1 MIKKTNFLFVV
12 MLLISSVALKA
23 QDMGGNPTGLNWQI
37 LNSPSIRVIY
47 PLGMEAKA
55 QRIAGMV
62 NYLDSNNRRSVGTK
76 KRRLDMVLQNQ
87 TTNPNGYVALAPFRS
102 EFYATPPSNNLLI
115 GTVDWLDIL
124 TIHEYRHALQF
135 MNSLTGLTKL
145 GYYLQGE
152 TLWSILNAVSIP
164 DWYFEGDAVIIET
177 ALTPSGRGRSPFFT
191 MEQRALAYTN
201 RNYNYLQ
208 NRNGSYKNM
217 MPDKYRLG
225 YMMLTKLRN
234 EKGNDITANIL
245 KGAASYKDL
254 MYPFS
259 NSLKRETG
267 YSTKKLYEHA
277 WAEKKIDF
285 KNQISEIKPT
295 STPIIQKNKTTFTNY
310 RFPCILENGDIVAR
324 KNSYKSTDEIVLLS
338 NGLEKK
344 ITTIGYNN
352 DDYLQHSKGKLV
364 WTETAVNSRRANKT
378 YNNIT
383 VYDMNTQKKSYLTK
397 KQRYFSPSI
406 SPDGKLIASIFITTE
421 QQNEIHILDI
431 SNGDII
437 EKITTPLNY
446 FLSRV
451 NWSND
456 GNSIVT
462 IAKHNS
468 KLALIRLNIKNE
480 EILELTDWTSH
491 TLDAPSIKDD
501 KVYFNAGFTGID
513 NIFYT
518 DLEGSKKIFQITSVP
533 IGAFDPIINNNNEI
547 IFSEFTDMGYIISK
561 QSLISNSENITIKI
575 TEPSEM
581 DMYKTIANKSE
592 GGNILDNNYSNNYK
606 SKSYNGLFRG
616 LKLHSWN
623 ISPSLSNPGLNITM
637 INLLQDLSINFG
649 SNINRNESNAVSYN
663 SKFVLARYYPQLSLI
678 AQQAKRETEYYSTAN
693 NFTSQNFSETKF
705 GAEIAIPLSWIKGNF
720 NTKFLPQIGIYHN
733 NLKEIKAE
741 GESIANNNFSST
753 QLGFLFSSKRRKA
766 YQNVGTRLGFEVN
779 VNYQADF
786 NTVSSEKMEGNVRL
800 FLPGFF
806 KNHNVTVTAAHQKEL
821 LTNLYQYVDVF
832 EYPRGFITPVNDEF
846 KLIKAEYQLPLLY
859 PDKGFVGITYFKR
872 VRANIFYDYGVG
884 ENIKLNK
891 STVYNSAGVEFI
903 FDNTILNLLPI
914 SFGVRKSLLL
924 NSDPFLAY
932 NKSGI
937 NFFIYTN
944 LLP

>member
-1 MIKKTNFLFVV
+1 MTKKTSFLFLA
-12 MLLISSVALKA
+12 MLLISSIGLKA
-23 QDMGGNPTGLNWQI
+23 QEMGGNPTGLNWQI

-47 PLGMEAKA
+47 PMGMEAQA

-62 NYLDSNNRRSVGTK
+62 NYLDTNNRRSVGPK

-124 TIHEYRHALQF
+124 TIHEYRHALQY
-135 MNSLTGLTKL
+135 MNSLRGLTKL

-152 TLWSILNAVSIP
+152 SLWSLLNAVSIP

-177 ALTPSGRGRSPFFT
+177 ALTLSGRGRSPFFT
-191 MEQRALAYTN
+191 MEQRALAYSN

-225 YMMLTKLRN
+225 YMMLTKIRN
-234 EKGNDITANIL
+234 EKGNDITANVL
-245 KGAASYKDL
+245 KVAASYKGIT
-254 MYPFS
+254 YPFS
-259 NSLKRETG
+259 KSLKRHTG
-267 YSTKKLYEHA
+267 YSTKKLYELA
-277 WAEKKIDF
+277 WEEKKIDF
-285 KNQISEIKPT
+285 KNQISEIKQI
-295 STPIIQKNKTTFTNY
+295 SIPITQKNKTTFTNY
-310 RFPCILENGDIVAR
+310 RFPCITENGDILVR
-324 KNSYKSTDEIVLLS
+324 KISYKSTDEIVLLS

-352 DDYLQHSKGKLV
+352 DDYLQYSKGKLV
-364 WTETAVNSRRANKT
+364 WTETAVDSRRANKT
-378 YNNIT
+378 YNNVI
-383 VYDMNTQKKSYLTK
+383 VYDMEAQKKLYLTK
-397 KQRYFSPSI
+397 NQRYFSPSI
-406 SPDGKLIASIFITTE
+406 SPDGKLIASVFITTE
-421 QQNEIHILDI
+421 QQIEIHILDI
-431 SNGDII
+431 STGSII

-451 NWSND
+451 NWSSD

-468 KLALIRLNIKNE
+468 KLAIIKLTIKNK

-491 TLDAPSIKDD
+491 TMDAPSIKDN

-513 NIFYT
+513 NIFCT
-518 DLEGSKKIFQITSVP
+518 DLEGSKKFFQITSVQ
-533 IGAFDPIINNNNEI
+533 IGAFDPKINDNNEI

-561 QSLISNSENITIKI
+561 QSLSSNSENTTFKI

-581 DMYKTIANKSE
+581 DIFKTTANKSE
-592 GGNILDNNYSNNYK
+592 GGNILDKNYSNNYK

-649 SNINRNESNAVSYN
+649 SSINRNESNAISYN

-678 AQQAKRETEYYSTAN
+678 AQQAKRETDYYSAADTFAN
-693 NFTSQNFSETKF
+693 QNFSETKF

-720 NTKFLPQIGIYHN
+720 NTKFLPQIGIYYN

-741 GESIANNNFSST
+741 GRTMANNNFSST
-753 QLGFLFSSKRRKA
+753 QLGFLVSSKRRRA

-779 VNYQADF
+779 VNYQADL
-786 NTVSSEKMEGNVRL
+786 NSISSEKMEGNARL
-800 FLPGFF
+800 FLPGIF
-806 KNHNVTVTAAHQKEL
+806 KNHNVTATAAYQKEM
-821 LTNLYQYVDVF
+821 LTNLYQYADVF
-832 EYPRGFITPVNDEF
+832 EYPRGFITPINDEF
-846 KLIKAEYQLPLLY
+846 KLLKAEYQLPLLY
-859 PDKGFVGITYFKR
+859 PDKGFAGITYFKR

-903 FDNTILNLLPI
+903 FDNTILNLIPMSLGI
-914 SFGVRKSLLL
+914 RKSFLL
-924 NSDPFLAY
+924 NSSSLLAY

-944 LLP
+944 L

>member
-1 MIKKTNFLFVV
+1 MTKKTIFLFLV
-12 MLLISSVALKA
+12 MLLISSIGLKA
-23 QDMGGNPTGLNWQI
+23 QEMGGNPTGLNWQI

-47 PLGMEAKA
+47 PMGMEAQA

-62 NYLDSNNRRSVGTK
+62 NYLDTNNRRSVGPK

-124 TIHEYRHALQF
+124 TIHEYRHALQY
-135 MNSLTGLTKL
+135 MNSLRGLTKL

-152 TLWSILNAVSIP
+152 SLWSLLNAVSIP

-177 ALTPSGRGRSPFFT
+177 ALTLSGRGRSPFFT
-191 MEQRALAYTN
+191 MEQRALAYSN
-201 RNYNYLQ
+201 INYNYLQ
-208 NRNGSYKNM
+208 NRNGSFKNM

-225 YMMLTKLRN
+225 YMMLTKIRN
-234 EKGNDITANIL
+234 EKGNDITANVL
-245 KGAASYKDL
+245 KGAASYKSII
-254 MYPFS
+254 YPFS
-259 NSLKRETG
+259 RSLKRQTG
-267 YSTKKLYEHA
+267 YTTKKLYELV

-285 KNQISEIKPT
+285 KNQISEIKQI
-295 STPIIQKNKTTFTNY
+295 SIPITQKNKTTFTNY
-310 RFPCILENGDIVAR
+310 RFPCITENGDIVAR
-324 KNSYKSTDEIVLLS
+324 KISYKSTDEIVLLS

-352 DDYLQHSKGKLV
+352 DDYLQYSKGKLV
-364 WTETAVNSRRANKT
+364 WTETAVDSRRANKA
-378 YNNIT
+378 YNNVI
-383 VYDMNTQKKSYLTK
+383 VYDMKAQKKLYLTK
-397 KQRYFSPSI
+397 NQRYFSPSI
-406 SPDGKLIASIFITTE
+406 SPDGKLIASVFITTE

-431 SNGDII
+431 STGSII

-451 NWSND
+451 NWSSD

-468 KLALIRLNIKNE
+468 KLAIIKLTIKNK

-491 TLDAPSIKDD
+491 TMDAPSIKDN

-513 NIFYT
+513 NIFCT

-533 IGAFDPIINNNNEI
+533 IGAFDPKINDSNEI

-561 QSLISNSENITIKI
+561 QSLSANSENTTFKI

-581 DMYKTIANKSE
+581 DIFKTTANKSE
-592 GGNILDNNYSNNYK
+592 GGNILDKNYSNNYK

-649 SNINRNESNAVSYN
+649 SSINRNENNAISYN

-678 AQQAKRETEYYSTAN
+678 AQQAKRETDYYSAADTFAN
-693 NFTSQNFSETKF
+693 QNFSETKF
-705 GAEIAIPLSWIKGNF
+705 GAEIALPLSWIKGNF
-720 NTKFLPQIGIYHN
+720 NTKFLPQIGIYYN
-733 NLKEIKAE
+733 NLKEIIAE
-741 GESIANNNFSST
+741 GRTLANNNFSST
-753 QLGFLFSSKRRKA
+753 QLGFLFSSKRRRA

-779 VNYQADF
+779 VNYQADL
-786 NTVSSEKMEGNVRL
+786 NSISSEKMEGNARL

-806 KNHNVTVTAAHQKEL
+806 KNHNVTATAAYQKEM
-821 LTNLYQYVDVF
+821 LTNLYQYADVF
-832 EYPRGFITPVNDEF
+832 EYPRGFITPINDEF

-859 PDKGFVGITYFKR
+859 PDKGFAGITYFKR

-903 FDNTILNLLPI
+903 FDNTILNLIPM
-914 SFGVRKSLLL
+914 SFGIRKSFLL
-924 NSDPFLAY
+924 NSSSLLAY

-944 LLP
+944 L

>member
-606 SKSYNGLFRG
+606 SKSYN
-616 LKLHSWN
+616 
-623 ISPSLSNPGLNITM
+623 
-637 INLLQDLSINFG
+637 
-649 SNINRNESNAVSYN
+649 A
-663 SKFVLARYYPQLSLI
+663 
-678 AQQAKRETEYYSTAN
+678 
-693 NFTSQNFSETKF
+693 
-705 GAEIAIPLSWIKGNF
+705 
-720 NTKFLPQIGIYHN
+720 
-733 NLKEIKAE
+733 
-741 GESIANNNFSST
+741 
-753 QLGFLFSSKRRKA
+753 
-766 YQNVGTRLGFEVN
+766 
-779 VNYQADF
+779 
-786 NTVSSEKMEGNVRL
+786 
-800 FLPGFF
+800 
-806 KNHNVTVTAAHQKEL
+806 
-821 LTNLYQYVDVF
+821 
-832 EYPRGFITPVNDEF
+832 
-846 KLIKAEYQLPLLY
+846 
-859 PDKGFVGITYFKR
+859 
-872 VRANIFYDYGVG
+872 
-884 ENIKLNK
+884 
-891 STVYNSAGVEFI
+891 
-903 FDNTILNLLPI
+903 
-914 SFGVRKSLLL
+914 
-924 NSDPFLAY
+924 
-932 NKSGI
+932 
-937 NFFIYTN
+937 
-944 LLP
+944 

>member
-806 KNHNVTVTAAHQKEL
+806 KNHNVTVTAAHQKES